1 MGGPIAIGILC
12 SVVLFYG
19 NGCFYGHGIYG
30 SHTCTIVLNLG
41 QEVFGLGLGY
51 IGYSG
56 VLFGFKMEPS
66 CREFNISCILI
77 RKYMNQSILPF
88 TGYQ

>member
-1 MGGPIAIGILC
+1 MGMAFMEAILAQL
-12 SVVLFYG
+12 VLY
-19 NGCFYGHGIYG
+19 
-30 SHTCTIVLNLG
+30 LG

-66 CREFNISCILI
+66 CIELKIYAFL
-77 RKYMNQSILPF
+77 KGFAPF
-88 TGYQ
+88 